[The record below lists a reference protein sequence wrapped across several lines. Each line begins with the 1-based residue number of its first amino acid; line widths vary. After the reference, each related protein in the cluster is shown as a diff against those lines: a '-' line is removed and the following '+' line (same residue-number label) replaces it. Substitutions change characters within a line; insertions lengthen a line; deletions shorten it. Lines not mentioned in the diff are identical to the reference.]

1 MTATVYLDTD
11 LFCSPDFFWI
21 VVYNIEEPK
30 RMGINLHYNNRNYLL
45 TNGNIA
51 DKLRLAFAENEV
63 SEQQIHEFMDE
74 VKGIQN
80 KDGGMPFS
88 VQPGNPSSVKET
100 AEILALISNYKS
112 RWPVII
118 DQMAKFLVS
127 RQKSDGGFSET
138 LNLDPYIEDKWGEI
152 GRNWYPVAKSVTWLT
167 GKSLEAL
174 CLVNYENEERLK
186 RARDFLLYNQYEDGN
201 WPDYIGRNES
211 DPLATGNILLG
222 LRAIGINSDNKVYR
236 DGRAALLQHLKEA
249 VENKSTFDM
258 ADLTAVGKPE
268 SDLEASVIRNGLELI
283 VQSQNEDGGWAPL
296 GFKKSDPEL
305 SSILSFVFQKL
316 RKLA

>member
-1 MTATVYLDTD
+1 M
-11 LFCSPDFFWI
+11 
-21 VVYNIEEPK
+21 EEPK
-30 RMGINLHYNNRNYLL
+30 RMGINLHYDNRNYLL

-51 DKLRLAFAENEV
+51 DKLRLAFAAKEV
-63 SEQQIHEFMDE
+63 SEEQIHEFMDE
-74 VKGIQN
+74 VRRIQN
-80 KDGGMPFS
+80 KDGGMPFG

-112 RWPVII
+112 KGLAII
-118 DQMAKFLVS
+118 DEMIKFLVS
-127 RQKSDGGFSET
+127 RQKNDGGFSET

-152 GRNWYPVAKSVTWLT
+152 GRDWYPVAKSVTWLT
-167 GKSLEAL
+167 GKALEAL
-174 CLVNYENEERLK
+174 CLVSYEDEERLR

-236 DGRAALLQHLKEA
+236 DARAALLQHLKEA
-249 VENKSTFDM
+249 VDSKSTFDM

-283 VQSQNEDGGWAPL
+283 VESQNEDGGWAPL

-305 SSILSFVFQKL
+305 SSILSFVFLKL